1 MEKWYAI
8 LEPILQ
14 NFIDAKNGV
23 ENDKFWSDIC
33 RFQPGYVRK
42 EAFVDGWITAFNV
55 FDNGGNWQGT
65 VRKGK
70 QWPVIDIK
78 DWASG
83 VVTVP
88 VKIDYATKEYDSV
101 MFAGHM

>member
-23 ENDKFWSDIC
+23 EKNEFWSDIC
-33 RFQPGYVRK
+33 RFQPSYVNK

-55 FDNGGNWQGT
+55 
-65 VRKGK
+65 
-70 QWPVIDIK
+70 
-78 DWASG
+78 
-83 VVTVP
+83 
-88 VKIDYATKEYDSV
+88 
-101 MFAGHM
+101 